1 MGSEWKEFTL
11 EEIASKEKSALATG
25 PFGSAISSKFFQ
37 EDGVPVIRGGN
48 LSADTSNRMSDEGLV
63 FVSEDK
69 AIEFKRSV
77 VKAGDLIFT
86 CWGTINQVGLLDESR
101 KFEQYIISN
110 KQMKVTLDSNKA
122 DPLFVYYVFSSPKKQ
137 SEILKN
143 GIGAAVPG
151 FNLGQLREH
160 KLWLPSVSEQQKIS
174 SFLDCFDKKIS
185 LNGQINQTLEQMAQT
200 LFKSWFVDF
209 DPVIDNALDAD
220 NPIPEVFETRVE
232 RRKAVRESADFK
244 PLPDN
249 VRQLFPREFEE
260 SELSWVPK
268 GWVTVSLSEI
278 TTELRRGISPKYV
291 EEGGVR
297 VINQKCIRHH
307 DINFD
312 LCRRNNPELRKIAGR
327 EIEVGDVLVNSTGVG
342 TLGRVAQVTQL
353 EEVTVVDSH
362 VTVVRS
368 NGEKCL
374 KYTFGQLMLSNE
386 KRIEA
391 LGEGSTG
398 QTELSRKILSEQKVV
413 LPPKHISQV
422 IEPMF
427 SSYADKRVAL
437 NRDIN
442 ILTKLRDTLL
452 PKLISGELRLDS
464 PEVEQAK
471 ALVE

>member
-63 FVSEDK
+63 FVSKDK
-69 AIEFKRSV
+69 AMEFKRSV

-137 SEILKN
+137 NEILKN

-185 LNGQINQTLEQMAQT
+185 LNNQINQTLEQMAQT

-209 DPVIDNALDAD
+209 DPVIDNALDVG

-244 PLPDN
+244 PLPDD
-249 VRQLFPREFEE
+249 VRQLFPSEFEE
-260 SELSWVPK
+260 SELGWVPK
-268 GWVTVSLSEI
+268 GW
-278 TTELRRGISPKYV
+278 
-291 EEGGVR
+291 EGVPL
-297 VINQKCIRHH
+297 
-307 DINFD
+307 D
-312 LCRRNNPELRKIAGR
+312 KIANFQNGLALQKFR
-327 EIEVGDVLVNSTGVG
+327 PEFEDNDFLPVLKIAQLRQGFTDAKEKARVDIKESCRVYNGDMIFSWSG
-342 TLGRVAQVTQL
+342 TLMIDLWAGGDAALNQHLYKVTSKDFPLSFYLYWTKHHLARFQHIAAAKA
-353 EEVTVVDSH
+353 VTMGHIKKGDLSDSF
-362 VTVVRS
+362 
-368 NGEKCL
+368 CL
-374 KYTFGQLMLSNE
+374 KPHPSLINE
-386 KRIEA
+386 FDEFVSGYLKQSINVR
-391 LGEGSTG
+391 L
-398 QTELSRKILSEQKVV
+398 QSRGLE
-413 LPPKHISQV
+413 
-422 IEPMF
+422 
-427 SSYADKRVAL
+427 
-437 NRDIN
+437 
-442 ILTKLRDTLL
+442 KLRDTLL
-452 PKLISGELRLDS
+452 PKLISGELRLES